1 MSAYIGNAPGVGQDQ
16 LYVFFPAA
24 GATTL
29 SGADA
34 RGISLGYTIGEPFVE
49 VQVNGVI
56 LAPGDYTATT
66 GNTIVL
72 ASGSFEAGD
81 VVVVRARSALSL
93 ANTYTQTAAD
103 ALLATRDAAIA
114 LKADI
119 PSAWTAYTPVA
130 TSSTGTITTVSAV
143 GRYKKIGSVCHFS
156 VTVTITTNG
165 TGGGAVNVTLPVTQ
179 SGASA
184 VFAGRENAVAGKMLQ
199 GIGNGTFM
207 SVFDYVNGYP
217 GVNGAQL
224 IINGT
229 YEVAP

>member
-1 MSAYIGNAPGVGQDQ
+1 MSAYIGNAPGIGQDQ
-16 LYVFFPAA
+16 LFVYFPAA

-34 RGISLGYTIGEPFVE
+34 RGITLGYTIGEPFVE

-93 ANTYTQTAAD
+93 ANTYSVAAV
-103 ALLATRDAAIA
+103 DAALA

-119 PSAWTAYTPVA
+119 PSSWTAYTPVA
-130 TSSTGTITTVSAV
+130 TSSIGTITTVSAV
-143 GRYKKIGSVCHFS
+143 GRYKKIGSVCYVS
-156 VTVTITTNG
+156 ATVTITTNG
-165 TGGGAVNVTLPVTQ
+165 TGAGIVNVTLPIAQ

-184 VFAGRENAVAGKMLQ
+184 VFSGRENGVTGKMLQ
-199 GIGNGTFM
+199 GIGNGTYI
-207 SVFDYVNGYP
+207 SVFDYVNSYP